1 MFADRSLEN
10 RATAQPGRS
19 LLTLPATSLPGKRPS
34 ADLIR
39 RGVQWGSL
47 RVSISAWATSR
58 SLVLVSWDYRLRMA
72 NARSS
77 TSYRSHQDPHGLA
90 DEFPGIDRCRR
101 DR

>member
-1 MFADRSLEN
+1 MPRPPY
-10 RATAQPGRS
+10 RA
-19 LLTLPATSLPGKRPS
+19 ATVCARGDGVAVLSSQL
-34 ADLIR
+34 R
-39 RGVQWGSL
+39 RCSQIYRRVWKGSIQWGSL

-90 DEFPGIDRCRR
+90 DEFPGTDRCRR